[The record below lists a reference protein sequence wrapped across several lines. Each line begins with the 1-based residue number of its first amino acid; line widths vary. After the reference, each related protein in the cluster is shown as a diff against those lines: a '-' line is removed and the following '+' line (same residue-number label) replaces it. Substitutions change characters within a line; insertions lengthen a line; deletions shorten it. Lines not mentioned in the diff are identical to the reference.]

1 MRLKKPFGSEHRVC
15 FHFFWY
21 RESGLMV
28 REVIAGVCVSIAVA
42 SANPAAQTAGP
53 AAQPAGRGAAS
64 TRKPAPPATASIRI
78 AVRDQ
83 DGTALSGV
91 QLLLSGANSGEFT
104 TGPAGTVVVPNIKT
118 GLNRVR
124 CEREGF
130 ITLEREFNLGG
141 GAWNP
146 IDIVLSPAPP
156 PPPPPPAPE
165 PKIVAVSP
173 SNAPPVTVSIPD
185 FLDKN
190 LIRREPLKESILAC
204 TPYETVRVLQMR
216 EGVATHAHDGLDEV
230 IYVVAGEGA
239 VRIGSETTAVGP
251 GSLVVVPSGNGH
263 AFERRGK
270 NPLIVVSTLAGS
282 ACKTVATAP

>member
-1 MRLKKPFGSEHRVC
+1 MIRDIL
-15 FHFFWY
+15 
-21 RESGLMV
+21 
-28 REVIAGVCVSIAVA
+28 AGVCVCIAVA
-42 SANPAAQTAGP
+42 SATPAAQTAP
-53 AAQPAGRGAAS
+53 PTAQPAGRGAAPV
-64 TRKPAPPATASIRI
+64 RKPAAAPPATASVRI
-78 AVRDQ
+78 AVRDH
-83 DGTALSGV
+83 DGTALSDV
-91 QLLLSGANSGEFT
+91 HLQLSGVNSGEFT
-104 TGPAGTVVVPNIKT
+104 TGPAGTVVVPNLKT

-130 ITLEREFNLGG
+130 VTLEREFTLGG

-146 IDIVLSPAPP
+146 VDIVLSAAPP

-165 PKIVAVSP
+165 PKIVSATP

-185 FLDKN
+185 FLDRN

-216 EGVATHAHDGLDEV
+216 EGIATHVHDGLDEV

-239 VRIGSETTAVGP
+239 VRMGSETTVIGP
-251 GSLVVVPSGNGH
+251 GSLVVVPNGNGH

-270 NPLIVVSTLAGS
+270 NPLILVSTLAGS
-282 ACKTVATAP
+282 ACKPTTTAP